1 MNITQ
6 QIQKQFTAGI
16 VYGDLVESDGA
27 LLLPA
32 AFVAGGGGGGSDG
45 EHGEGGGF
53 GLAASPA
60 GAWVISDGKM
70 RWKPALSP
78 TVIIAGGYLVAI
90 AYFFFASRSERF
102 KARGRIS

>member
-1 MNITQ
+1 LSQDTGARGYRLIT
-6 QIQKQFTAGI
+6 
-16 VYGDLVESDGA
+16 VGA

-32 AFVAGGGGGGSDG
+32 AYVAGGGGGASDPDLG
-45 EHGEGGGF
+45 DGGGF

-102 KARGRIS
+102 RARGRNS